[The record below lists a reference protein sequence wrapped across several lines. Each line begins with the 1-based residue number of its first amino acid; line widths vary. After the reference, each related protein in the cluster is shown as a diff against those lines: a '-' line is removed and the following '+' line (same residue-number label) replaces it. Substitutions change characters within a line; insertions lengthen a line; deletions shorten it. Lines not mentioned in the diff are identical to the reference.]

1 VLVPGGEHL
10 LLSRGCRTD
19 APALSVRG
27 HLEAQP
33 VLQRAGVDGSRQEAD
48 EEALEGFGVG
58 YGSGEPPRG
67 ALSSLEPFVVGA
79 ELPDCSAEQISLEQP
94 PGAAGVVRTGRAGA
108 THQELRDDAWT
119 FRTAPPLVHAAWNLQ
134 QDSRGAL
141 RKMRLELEQKT
152 EEAESDG
159 EILSVLDAS
168 GEQGTSDAFP
178 Q

>member
-10 LLSRGCRTD
+10 LLPRGCRTD
-19 APALSVRG
+19 VPALSVHG

-33 VLQRAGVDGSRQEAD
+33 VLQRAGVDGSRREAA
-48 EEALEGFGVG
+48 EEASEGFGVG
-58 YGSGEPPRG
+58 YVSGEPPR
-67 ALSSLEPFVVGA
+67 GA

-108 THQELRDDAWT
+108 TDQELQDDAWT
-119 FRTAPPLVHAAWNLQ
+119 FGTAPPLVHAAWNLQ
-134 QDSRGAL
+134 QDSRGTL